1 MEFYFLGPLTIRSGA
16 TSVYLSGERSQ
27 KLFAALLLNSNQPV
41 SVERLI
47 DVVWDHRPPGTARQ
61 QIQNR
66 LGRLRA
72 LLLTGGQ
79 RITRTGN
86 SYALEVSE
94 KQIDGLRFRQLCTQ
108 AEQARCAGQLDRAAS
123 LLHAG
128 LTLWRGSTIQGIDS
142 PALRGD
148 IVRWEEARLRAI
160 EAVVA
165 VEFSRQR
172 HSAMTTDLYSWVQ
185 HYPYHEGLHCSLAE
199 ALHAGSRTAEAV
211 HVLHQLKL
219 RLARE
224 LGINAGTGVHGL
236 HRRLLGADVA
246 EADDSA
252 QLKRQAAEAIHR
264 ALTET
269 TQALKV
275 LSNAIASY

>member
-1 MEFYFLGPLTIRSGA
+1 MEFHFLGPLTIRSGA
-16 TSVYLSGERSQ
+16 SSVHLSGERSQ

-47 DVVWDHRPPGTARQ
+47 DVVWDHQPPGTARQ
-61 QIQNR
+61 QVQNR

-72 LLLTGGQ
+72 LLSDGQ
-79 RITRTGN
+79 RITRTGS
-86 SYALEVSE
+86 SYVLEVNE
-94 KQIDGLRFRQLCTQ
+94 EQVDGLRFRRLCTD
-108 AEQARCAGQLDRAAS
+108 AEQARSTSQLDRAAT

-128 LTLWRGSTIQGIDS
+128 LKLWRGSAIQGIES

-148 IVRWEEARLRAI
+148 VVRWEEARLKAI
-160 EAVVA
+160 EAVVD
-165 VEFSRQR
+165 VEFGRQR
-172 HSAMTTDLYSWVQ
+172 HSAMTMNLCSWVQ

-224 LGINAGTGVHGL
+224 LGINAGAGVHDL
-236 HRRLLGADVA
+236 HRRLLGAGVVEVD
-246 EADDSA
+246 ESA